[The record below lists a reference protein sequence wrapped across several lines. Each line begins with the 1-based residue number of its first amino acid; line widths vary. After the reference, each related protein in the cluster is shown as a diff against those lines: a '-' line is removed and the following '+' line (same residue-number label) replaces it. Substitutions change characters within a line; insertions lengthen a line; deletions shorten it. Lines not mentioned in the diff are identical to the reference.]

1 METKG
6 ISKEKIGLI
15 LGPVLA
21 AFLLIFIDLDP
32 ENPLV
37 TRAAAVIL
45 LMAVWWITEAI
56 PIPATAL
63 LPVFLFPALGIL
75 SGRETSAA
83 YFNDV
88 IFLFIGGF
96 IMALAMQRWKLHK
109 RIALKTILYMGT
121 AEKKLLFGFM
131 AATAIISMWVSNT
144 ATTMMVIPIVISIMA
159 KLEEHSGSHKSA
171 KLSKALLLGVA
182 YAASIGGTATLIG
195 TPPNLVFARVYSIS
209 FPEAAEITFV
219 QWMKFGIPFS
229 LCFLII
235 TWWVLSRIYL
245 KKGREIPED
254 PGLFKNEH
262 RLLGK
267 ATYEEKVVFV
277 AFVFLVFL
285 WLTRNPLSLGV
296 FTIPGWSQLLPQ
308 PGFVDDGTAAIAV
321 SLILFLIPSK
331 SVTNEKIMNWKTAVN
346 LDWGVVLLFGGGFAL
361 AQAMESSGLSLW
373 LGEKLHGLKDI
384 PNILIVL
391 SLCLILTFMSE
402 IASNTA
408 AAQMTLPLVAALAVA
423 IEVHPL
429 FLMVPATLAASSGFM
444 MPVATPPNAIVFATG
459 KLKMTDMVRAGLK
472 INLIGAVLITLAT
485 YLLLE
490 FAFGI

>member
-1 METKG
+1 
-6 ISKEKIGLI
+6 
-15 LGPVLA
+15 
-21 AFLLIFIDLDP
+21 
-32 ENPLV
+32 
-37 TRAAAVIL
+37 
-45 LMAVWWITEAI
+45 
-56 PIPATAL
+56 
-63 LPVFLFPALGIL
+63 
-75 SGRETSAA
+75 
-83 YFNDV
+83 
-88 IFLFIGGF
+88 
-96 IMALAMQRWKLHK
+96 
-109 RIALKTILYMGT
+109 
-121 AEKKLLFGFM
+121 
-131 AATAIISMWVSNT
+131 
-144 ATTMMVIPIVISIMA
+144 
-159 KLEEHSGSHKSA
+159 
-171 KLSKALLLGVA
+171 
-182 YAASIGGTATLIG
+182 
-195 TPPNLVFARVYSIS
+195 
-209 FPEAAEITFV
+209 
-219 QWMKFGIPFS
+219 
-229 LCFLII
+229 
-235 TWWVLSRIYL
+235 LSRIYL